1 MFFSAV
7 HDPKTTG
14 LSLNGDLLKIRQW
27 IYQWKMFSNRD
38 TSKQAQEIVRKYNYS
53 WNYFL

>member
-1 MFFSAV
+1 MFFSVV